1 MSRERGHLTALLVV
15 MALVAAAFALSACGG
30 SDSSTSGSGETSE
43 AETGSEAPAAGEE
56 AGGEEE
62 ATGGEEGEGGDV
74 AAEVEASLKA
84 TPTKYEGPTEPVK
97 PPAKPLK
104 VALIACDDA
113 LRGCVTPLEAA
124 EEAVK
129 KLGWTTTSYDG
140 KSDPNVQNQ
149 AFLNAVASGAEAII
163 ETSMNPNLIQQG
175 LEAAKK
181 ANIPVISAS
190 AGYSEPN
197 PTLKFPGKIS
207 PIFDVS
213 QDVPAEGAQVAN
225 WIINDSGGSGGVLLV
240 SDPAYTLPTVFIEN
254 TRKRLEEACS
264 GCTVESINISGTQLA
279 STGPT
284 QLVGKLKSNPDLE
297 YVVAPYDPA
306 AAAFV
311 PALAQAGLTDI
322 KMCSELGLQENLK
335 FIREEQIQACD
346 AAWDNRYMGY
356 ATVDQLLRYLAK
368 KEPFK
373 PLGENVPYVLL
384 EESNLPEEGE
394 DWTAEFPYVEKFL
407 ELWGAE

>member
-1 MSRERGHLTALLVV
+1 MSRDRRNLSALLLVV
-15 MALVAAAFALSACGG
+15 VAMVAMAFALSACGG
-30 SDSSTSGSGETSE
+30 GSSSSSSSETSE
-43 AETGSEAPAAGEE
+43 AETGSGAAAEE
-56 AGGEEE
+56 GAASEEGGGEG
-62 ATGGEEGEGGDV
+62 AEEGESSDV
-74 AAEVEASLKA
+74 SQDVEASLKA
-84 TPTKYEGPTEPVK
+84 TPTAYEGPTEPVK

-181 ANIPVISAS
+181 AGVPVISAS

-213 QDVPAEGAQVAN
+213 QDVPAEGEQVAN

-254 TRKRLEEACS
+254 TKKRLEEACS
-264 GCTVESINISGTQLA
+264 GCTVDSINISGTQLA
-279 STGPT
+279 TTGPT
-284 QLVGKLKSNPDLE
+284 QLVGELKSNPDLE

-311 PALAQAGLTDI
+311 PALAQAGLTNI
-322 KMCSELGLQENLK
+322 KMCSELGLQENVK
-335 FIREEQIQACD
+335 FIREGQIQACD

-368 KEPFK
+368 QEPSK
-373 PLGENVPYVLL
+373 PLGENIPYVLL
-384 EESNLPEEGE
+384 EKSNLPEEGE

-407 ELWGAE
+407 KLWGVE

>member
-1 MSRERGHLTALLVV
+1 LFLVV
-15 MALVAAAFALSACGG
+15 AALVAALALSACGG
-30 SDSSTSGSGETSE
+30 GDSSTSGGGETSE
-43 AETGSEAPAAGEE
+43 AETGSEAPS
-56 AGGEEE
+56 GGEEE
-62 ATGGEEGEGGDV
+62 TSGETGGAEEGETTDV
-74 AAEVEASLKA
+74 AADVEASLKA

-175 LEAAKK
+175 LEAAKR
-181 ANIPVISAS
+181 AGVPVISAS

-213 QDVPAEGAQVAN
+213 QDVPAEGEQVAN
-225 WIINDSGGSGGVLLV
+225 WIIDQSGGSGGVLLV

-254 TRKRLEEACS
+254 TKKRLEEACS
-264 GCTVESINISGTQLA
+264 GCTVESIDISGTQLA

-284 QLVGKLKSNPDLE
+284 QLVGKLKSNSDLE

-322 KMCSELGLQENLK
+322 KMCSELGLQENVK
-335 FIREEQIQACD
+335 FIREGQIQACD

-368 KEPFK
+368 QEPSK
-373 PLGENVPYVLL
+373 PLGENIPYVLL

-407 ELWGAE
+407 ELWGVE